1 MAQNEP
7 RSLVLDL
14 VEQLE
19 YLKVSEELLNIGMD
33 QLNKNDDKTVAR
45 LILLLEV
52 FMSCLEC
59 SIDDIGSSLKKLRQ
73 TSAFKQSDKL

>member
-52 FMSCLEC
+52 FMSRLEC